1 MGTFSLKG
9 PTIMGTFPRRDGWLV
24 AATLTGLLLATPTLA
39 QTDPEEPEA
48 PEDGT
53 EERDTDPVEVPPPA
67 LPTPEVPFGVESQPA
82 KPTQPPKEPGRTEPA
97 REVRPAAS
105 SENEPSHVAEQSE
118 MPPPQGV
125 EVGPLRFDHLQIGGF
140 FQPAFVVQGNT
151 EFNADDADGFVFRNA
166 RMTGEGR
173 LPIHDLLASS
183 FTFNFDVATGVF
195 LVRDVYG
202 SVHLGDDWFTLD
214 VGQMKAP
221 FLLAEMVSEAK
232 LQFAT
237 PSLGMRRLAYGRD
250 RGLRA
255 RGELVPGGVYVG
267 WAGAMQ
273 NGEGPTVTQNSDSK
287 YLFTGRLEVG
297 PLGKVALDEPDLES
311 SPFAFVIGGAVG
323 HTSST
328 TRKDLGLDDA
338 GARETRFEGDVRLRF
353 RGLSLRAEYLRA
365 KVNRKDAGVRFGRH
379 GFHAQAGYVL
389 PLALSTKFEVVGRI
403 EQLDVN
409 DEQDG
414 VVAVGG
420 EPSLTDPE
428 RLTGGTTGFQYAVPD
443 NSEVRRLEFGA
454 NAYIVDH
461 RLKVQ
466 ASYVMT
472 DYQEGPKT
480 EGGGNPIVGDLFQ
493 VQLQFGW
500 M

>member
-1 MGTFSLKG
+1 MKGSSLKG
-9 PTIMGTFPRRDGWLV
+9 PTIMGTMPRRDRQV
-24 AATLTGLLLATPTLA
+24 SVVATLTGLLLATPTLA
-39 QTDPEEPEA
+39 QTGPEA
-48 PEDGT
+48 TEGEVGEVASHPEQVSVPET
-53 EERDTDPVEVPPPA
+53 PVGIEA
-67 LPTPEVPFGVESQPA
+67 LPAE
-82 KPTQPPKEPGRTEPA
+82 PTQPSEGSPEPEPA
-97 REVRPAAS
+97 RQVPVPTQPAAES
-105 SENEPSHVAEQSE
+105 VATQH
-118 MPPPQGV
+118 GV
-125 EVGPLRFDHLQIGGF
+125 EVGSLRFDHLRIGGF
-140 FQPAFVVQGNT
+140 FQPAFVVQGDT
-151 EFNADDADGFVFRNA
+151 EFNSDDADGFVFRNA

-173 LPIHDLLASS
+173 LPIHEVLASS

-202 SVHLGDDWFTLD
+202 SIHLGDDWFTVD

-255 RGELVPGGVYVG
+255 RGELVPGGVYLG

-287 YLFTGRLEVG
+287 YLFTGRMEVG

-338 GARETRFEGDVRLRF
+338 GARETRVEGDLRLHF

-365 KVNRKDAGVRFGRH
+365 KVNRKEAGVRFGRH

-389 PLALSTKFEVVGRI
+389 PLPLSTKFEVVGRI
-403 EQLDVN
+403 EQLDIN

-414 VVAVGG
+414 VLAVGG
-420 EPSLTDPE
+420 DASSTDPE
-428 RLTGGTTGFQYAVPD
+428 RLTGGTAGFQYAVPD
-443 NSEVRRLEFGA
+443 NSEVRRIEFGA

-480 EGGGNPIVGDLFQ
+480 EGGGHPIVGDLFQ